1 MNRLMSQVKANE
13 GTALLLTVGYL
24 AAITIF
30 ASTFLG
36 FLNRTAS
43 NRNSVERQQICLDI
57 AEGGVDK
64 ALAELRNNPNDYRG
78 EKNTSLGAGRFSVE
92 VRRAEKERA
101 YSIVST
107 GELADGA
114 FVISRTRI
122 IAEVTLSPN
131 GTVRELHWSEVKK
144 R

>member
-1 MNRLMSQVKANE
+1 MNRFMSRAQANE
-13 GTALLLTVGYL
+13 GTALLITVGYL
-24 AAITIF
+24 AAMTIF

-43 NRNSVERQQICLDI
+43 NRNSIERRQICLNI

-64 ALAELRNNPNDYRG
+64 ALAELRTNPNGYRG

-92 VRRAEKERA
+92 VKRGGEARAH
-101 YSIVST
+101 SIVST
-107 GELADGA
+107 GELEDGKL
-114 FVISRTRI
+114 VVSRARI
-122 IAEVTLSPN
+122 VAEVTLSST
-131 GTVRELHWSEVKK
+131 GTVRELHWSEVNK

>member
-1 MNRLMSQVKANE
+1 MNRFMSRAQANE
-13 GTALLLTVGYL
+13 GTALLITVGYL
-24 AAITIF
+24 AAMTIF

-43 NRNSVERQQICLDI
+43 NRNSIERRQICLNI

-64 ALAELRNNPNDYRG
+64 ALAELRTNPNGYRG

-92 VRRAEKERA
+92 VKRGGEAGTYIILA
-101 YSIVST
+101 T
-107 GELADGA
+107 GELADGGP
-114 FVISRTRI
+114 VLSRARI
-122 IAEVTLSPN
+122 IAEVTLSST
-131 GTVRELHWSEVKK
+131 GTVHELHWSEVKK

>member
-1 MNRLMSQVKANE
+1 MNRLMSRVKANE
-13 GTALLLTVGYL
+13 GTALMITVGYL
-24 AAITIF
+24 AAMTIF

-43 NRNSVERQQICLDI
+43 NRNSVERQQICLNI

-64 ALAELRNNPNDYRG
+64 ALAELRTSPKDYRG
-78 EKNTSLGAGRFSVE
+78 ENNTPLGAGRFSVQVE
-92 VRRAEKERA
+92 TSDEAGTYRV
-101 YSIVST
+101 VST
-107 GELADGA
+107 GELFDGT
-114 FVISRTRI
+114 FVVSSVRI

-131 GTVRELHWSEVKK
+131 GTVRELRWSEVNK

>member
-1 MNRLMSQVKANE
+1 MNRLMSQAKANE

-43 NRNSVERQQICLDI
+43 NRNSVERQQICLNI

-64 ALAELRNNPNDYRG
+64 ALAELRTNPNDYRG

-92 VRRAEKERA
+92 VEQSDQAGTYRV
-101 YSIVST
+101 VST
-107 GELADGA
+107 GELFDGT
-114 FVISRTRI
+114 FVISRMRI

-131 GTVRELHWSEVKK
+131 GTVRELRWSEVKK